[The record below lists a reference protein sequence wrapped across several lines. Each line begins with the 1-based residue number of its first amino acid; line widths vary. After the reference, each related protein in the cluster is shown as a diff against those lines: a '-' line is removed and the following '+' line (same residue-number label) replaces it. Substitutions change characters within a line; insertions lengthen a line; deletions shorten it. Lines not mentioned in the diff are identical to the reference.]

1 MSKYDDHWIR
11 NYLKDILLSSQ
22 PITTSKL
29 VSYDSEPNLNV
40 LKRHTPRNFGQGRIL
55 LAVDPNAPQ
64 FTEIQTDAAERGDEN
79 RSSMNTALEQLIEEL
94 KQPNVDI
101 ERFTKQMSTTPFS
114 AKSNKY
120 PSNFSQAEPVKLFFS
135 KPQTEHKTI
144 SKKLF

>member
-1 MSKYDDHWIR
+1 MTTEFVII
-11 NYLKDILLSSQ
+11 LKIFYCLVNRLQPLNWSLMIQSQ
-22 PITTSKL
+22 
-29 VSYDSEPNLNV
+29 
-40 LKRHTPRNFGQGRIL
+40 LKRSEETHSSKFRTGTYSAGCGPQCTSIYGNTDGCGR
-55 LAVDPNAPQ
+55 
-64 FTEIQTDAAERGDEN
+64 ERWRN

-144 SKKLF
+144 SKKGLF